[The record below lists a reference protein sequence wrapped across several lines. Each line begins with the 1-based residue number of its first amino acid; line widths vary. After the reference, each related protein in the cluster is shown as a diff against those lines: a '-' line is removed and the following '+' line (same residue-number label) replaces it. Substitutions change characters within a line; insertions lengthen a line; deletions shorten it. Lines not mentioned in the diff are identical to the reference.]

1 LGAKP
6 ANFTRKAID
15 VFRGRQVVQGDE
27 VEEFWALKRVNF
39 EVKKREIVGIIG
51 RSGAERARFSR
62 F

>member
-1 LGAKP
+1 
-6 ANFTRKAID
+6 